1 MHAATFFDGEGWR
14 DGILELVD
22 GRMLL
27 SDATPAHDLPR
38 LDGVVVGGFTDHHV
52 HLQLVDHT
60 LLHGSTLGRVVD
72 LGANPA
78 VIAAYADAARVVSVA
93 GAPSL
98 NERQDAVPRPHNQ
111 QCDAAP
117 WSLSERSETKRP
129 HPVAAPWSLSER
141 SETKRPHPVAAPWS
155 LSERSET
162 KRPHPVAVEFA
173 GAFLTP
179 VGGYP
184 SDRDWALEGS
194 FREIADTAAA
204 ERAVA
209 EMADA
214 GASCIKVASNADAG
228 PVFTDDLCR
237 AIVDAA
243 SARGLP
249 IVTHAQGSGEAQ
261 RVARLGVARL
271 AHAPFTERL
280 DDDEIVAQ
288 AASVAWVS
296 TLAIHDADSAERVT
310 AVDNVRRFHAAGG
323 AMLYGTDMGNGPT
336 PVGLNPNELAA
347 LRDAG
352 ITGAALLRTLM
363 PQDPRDPASVLLR
376 LPGTDAEPTLARPL
390 TSADLKA

>member
-27 SDATPAHDLPR
+27 LSDATPAHDLRFSGLPR
-38 LDGVVVGGFTDHHV
+38 LDGVIVGGFTDHHV

-60 LLHGSTLGRVVD
+60 LLHGSTFRRVVD

-78 VIAAYADAARVVSVA
+78 VIAALSAKMRGAENTCENSSGDRNASSDPCGATNASESTFSDA
-93 GAPSL
+93 L
-98 NERQDAVPRPHNQ
+98 LTPH
-111 QCDAAP
+111 
-117 WSLSERSETKRP
+117 ETTTP
-129 HPVAAPWSLSER
+129 H
-141 SETKRPHPVAAPWS
+141 ETPHRITHA
-155 LSERSET
+155 
-162 KRPHPVAVEFA
+162 VAVEFA

-184 SDRDWALEGS
+184 SDRDWAPAGS
-194 FREIADTAAA
+194 FREIADAAA
-204 ERAVA
+204 AGAAVA

-214 GASCIKVASNADAG
+214 GATCIKVASNADAG
-228 PVFTDDLCR
+228 PVFTDDLFR

-249 IVTHAQGSGEAQ
+249 VVAHAQGSGEAQ
-261 RVARLGVARL
+261 RVARLGAARL

-288 AASVAWVS
+288 AASVAWAS
-296 TLAIHDADSAERVT
+296 TLAIHDADSVERVT

-323 AMLYGTDMGNGPT
+323 TVLYGTDMGNGPT

-352 ITGAALLRTLM
+352 ITGTALLRALA
-363 PQDPRDPASVLLR
+363 PQDPRDTESTLLR
-376 LPGTDAEPTLARPL
+376 LPGTDADPTLARPL
-390 TSADLKA
+390 TSADLKAMT

>member
-38 LDGVVVGGFTDHHV
+38 LDGVIVGGFTDHHV
-52 HLQLVDHT
+52 HLQLVDRT
-60 LLHGSTLGRVVD
+60 LLHGSALGRVID
-72 LGANPA
+72 LGANPT
-78 VIAAYADAARVVSVA
+78 VIAAYADAARFVSVA

-98 NERQDAVPRPHNQ
+98 NERQDAAPRPHNQ
-111 QCDAAP
+111 QHDTVP
-117 WSLSERSETKRP
+117 RSLSERSQ
-129 HPVAAPWSLSER
+129 
-141 SETKRPHPVAAPWS
+141 
-155 LSERSET
+155 T

-184 SDRDWALEGS
+184 SDRDWAPEGS
-194 FREIADTAAA
+194 FREIAASAAA
-204 ERAVA
+204 DSAVA

-228 PVFTDDLCR
+228 PVFTDDLFR

-249 IVTHAQGSGEAQ
+249 VVAHAQGSGEAQ
-261 RVARLGVARL
+261 RVARLGAARL

-280 DDDEIVAQ
+280 EDAEIATQ
-288 AASVAWVS
+288 AASVAWIS
-296 TLAIHDADSAERVT
+296 TLSIHDGGTPDERDTLATV
-310 AVDNVRRFHAAGG
+310 VDNVRRFHAAGG
-323 AMLYGTDMGNGPT
+323 TVLYGTDMGNGPT

-352 ITGAALLRTLM
+352 ITGTALLRALA
-363 PQDPRDPASVLLR
+363 PQDPRDTESTLFR
-376 LPGTDAEPTLARPL
+376 LPGTDADPALARPL
-390 TSADLKA
+390 TSADLKAMT